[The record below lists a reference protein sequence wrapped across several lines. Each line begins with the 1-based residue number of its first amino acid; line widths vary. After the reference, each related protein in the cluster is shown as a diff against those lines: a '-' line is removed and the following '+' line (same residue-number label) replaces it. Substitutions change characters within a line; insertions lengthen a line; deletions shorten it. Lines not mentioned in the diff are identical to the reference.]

1 MINTR
6 VERARLYF
14 RHRPSPVTLLSDPDC
29 HTHGAFGVP
38 RIEFIAE
45 GSSQRPEWPHRT
57 STEQFQAARIN
68 PTGELPGPTQPME
81 TNTVLNA
88 KDGLEL
94 DEVDKAIFANHAT
107 QLARHFLVD
116 AAGIVRWTH
125 IEARDGPESLCTFP
139 TAAQIIAA
147 AGSLAR

>member
-29 HTHGAFGVP
+29 RTHRAFGVP

-45 GSSQRPEWPHRT
+45 GSSQRPEWLHRT

-68 PTGELPGPTQPME
+68 PTGELHQLASAERAVQPA
-81 TNTVLNA
+81 V
-88 KDGLEL
+88 
-94 DEVDKAIFANHAT
+94 EVEQKRPPAQKAI
-107 QLARHFLVD
+107 
-116 AAGIVRWTH
+116 
-125 IEARDGPESLCTFP
+125 
-139 TAAQIIAA
+139 
-147 AGSLAR
+147 